1 MAAAVKQVG
10 SECQLGLEKLG
21 RREVIKLKRDFFLG
35 DEMDW
40 TW

>member
-10 SECQLGLEKLG
+10 SEYQLGLEKLR
-21 RREVIKLKRDFFLG
+21 RREVIKLNRVFFLG
-35 DEMDW
+35 DEIDW